1 MEQKSVILEQ
11 ETLSVLELMGRMANM
26 THRCRAYK
34 YEILSLIGRRYQ
46 TNLKSFPSKKPF
58 FTWSP
63 SAAFGPKG
71 PRRNGNTAGGEME
84 GEKVLFFFSE
94 SPPTHDKNNGVF
106 DPPKVIKWEESWI
119 MFSLSLSPKH
129 WVWSEREECKEQF
142 LIRTTFCFSQTI
154 KEPFFFFPWQ
164 RSKWIDIKERTESF

>member
-26 THRCRAYK
+26 THRCRSYK

-46 TNLKSFPSKKPF
+46 TNLEPFPSKKPF

-94 SPPTHDKNNGVF
+94 SPPTHEKNNGVF
-106 DPPKVIKWEESWI
+106 EPPKVIKWEESWI
-119 MFSLSLSPKH
+119 MFSFSLSLSETLGLVKTRG
-129 WVWSEREECKEQF
+129 VQRTVFNQDNLLLFSNNQGTFF
-142 LIRTTFCFSQTI
+142 LLPLAEIQMN
-154 KEPFFFFPWQ
+154 WH
-164 RSKWIDIKERTESF
+164 